1 MLKGH
6 IGLDSL
12 VFPEGTPG
20 TAIDAFARQSL
31 WSAGLDYLH
40 GTGHGVGAALNVHEG
55 PQSISTRYANV
66 VPLQPGM
73 ICSNE
78 PGYYEA
84 GSFGIRI
91 ENLLIVREKQ
101 TAHKFN
107 GRAYYGFEQLTHVPI
122 STTCLE
128 PSLLTAAEVAW
139 LDGYHARVW
148 ERVSPLMDPSSEGAR
163 WLREVRPGPV
173 ADLALYEAIL
183 AHPGVPDAEALA
195 LGHARRHGLAVIDD
209 AAAEALQPLF
219 WRMIPRDTVG
229 RSVQAA
235 ARTRGCSGAEAAAEL
250 GVPAELMASQPC
262 AGRRAE
268 PAADDEDEIE

>member
-1 MLKGH
+1 MHVEAKRYL
-6 IGLDSL
+6 
-12 VFPEGTPG
+12 
-20 TAIDAFARQSL
+20 TA
-31 WSAGLDYLH
+31 
-40 GTGHGVGAALNVHEG
+40 
-55 PQSISTRYANV
+55 
-66 VPLQPGM
+66 
-73 ICSNE
+73 NE

-163 WLREVRPGPV
+163 WLREVTRP
-173 ADLALYEAIL
+173 LAEQGLQGLPSPREAPRPL
-183 AHPGVPDAEALA
+183 APF
-195 LGHARRHGLAVIDD
+195 
-209 AAAEALQPLF
+209 AAA
-219 WRMIPRDTVG
+219 D
-229 RSVQAA
+229 
-235 ARTRGCSGAEAAAEL
+235 
-250 GVPAELMASQPC
+250 
-262 AGRRAE
+262 
-268 PAADDEDEIE
+268 